1 MLMLFYQAFRSNSVF
16 YAKMV
21 SNFRRKVRGCEML
34 FLEVAEG
41 MKIVT
46 VFEYGVLEDKVTR
59 RRGDGETRRG

>member
-41 MKIVT
+41 MKMSLYLNI
-46 VFEYGVLEDKVTR
+46 EYWRTR
-59 RRGDGETRRG
+59 